1 MRLISI
7 EIGTQTYV
15 VDAHHLDG
23 MLQMGNG
30 IHDVCL
36 ALLAQESVI
45 ERSMKPH
52 LHGLPGHASDHRVR
66 LRGTSQSARLLLWLH
81 TIGV

>member
-1 MRLISI
+1 MTAEEYYQEGNAWRKQ
-7 EIGTQTYV
+7 GDFKRAQTYV

-36 ALLAQESVI
+36 ALLAQESMI
-45 ERSMKPH
+45 ERSMSH
-52 LHGLPGHASDHRVR
+52 
-66 LRGTSQSARLLLWLH
+66 T
-81 TIGV
+81 TIGATAFHF